1 MNRDNEENRGYGAEN
16 NGNAETENQRKAG
29 GAGEEKFRN
38 AGASAEEQTA
48 GKGGEEKSGNEEY
61 VFDFGGARRTNGY
74 GGGYNVS
81 GPGGY
86 GGGNAGN
93 VGNAGNAGGG
103 TVSGDGKVPPELYE
117 RRRALSAAQPASAK
131 KKKSPGKIIA
141 CVAGGLLIAAGGFFA
156 GYFTYSG
163 TLDEQIRTLLW
174 VKGLIQE
181 NYYEEIGD
189 DEFYDAVFDGVN
201 GLLDPY
207 SQYFSSEEYEA
218 WMADSEGIT
227 LGAGITFSSEEINQ
241 NDRMLVEWVS
251 GNSPA
256 ERAGIRTGMYVVGYG
271 PNANEVAERGDYE
284 SVMTF
289 LLEQPEGQPFVL
301 AVSDTPDG
309 EYEAVTLTREV
320 FVANNVFYR
329 SADSAYIF
337 TGEKAMT
344 LTGSDNVLSG
354 LDEDTAYIRL
364 VLFTGGASEQFA
376 KAMDVFRQEGKKN
389 LILDLRADG
398 GGYLDI
404 MCDIASYF
412 CKDARSGSPAV
423 ATAEYR
429 SGRKDTFY
437 ASGNLYDE
445 YFSADSRIY
454 VMADNGTAS
463 ASECLIGA
471 MVDYGAV
478 DYSDI
483 FLCTRSGEAKTYG
496 KGVMQMTYPHLTGG
510 DAVKLTTARI
520 CWPLSG
526 NCIHG
531 RGVLPEDGAQVVTE
545 NYNRETE
552 LLEVVNAV
560 CGR

>member
-1 MNRDNEENRGYGAEN
+1 MNRDNEERRGYDAEN
-16 NGNAETENQRKAG
+16 KGNADAENERKAG
-29 GAGEEKFRN
+29 GAGEENSGN
-38 AGASAEEQTA
+38 AGMSAEEQTA
-48 GKGGEEKSGNEEY
+48 GKGGVEKSGKEEY
-61 VFDFGGARRTNGY
+61 VFDFGDTRRANGY
-74 GGGYNVS
+74 GGVYNVP
-81 GPGGY
+81 GAGGY
-86 GGGNAGN
+86 G
-93 VGNAGNAGGG
+93 AGNAGGG
-103 TVSGDGKVPPELYE
+103 TSSGDGKVPSEVYE
-117 RRRALSAAQPASAK
+117 KRRALSATQPAPAK
-131 KKKSPGKIIA
+131 KKKNPGKIIA

-163 TLDEQIRTLLW
+163 SLDEQIRTLLW
-174 VKGLIQE
+174 AKGLIQE
-181 NYYEEIGD
+181 NYYEEIDD

-201 GLLDPY
+201 SLLDPY

-241 NDRMLVEWVS
+241 NNRMLVEWVS

-271 PNANEVAERGDYE
+271 PNADEVVERGDYE
-284 SVMTF
+284 SVMSF
-289 LLEQPEGQPFVL
+289 LLGQPEGQPFVL

-337 TGEKAMT
+337 TGEKATT
-344 LTGSDNVLSG
+344 LTESDNVLSA

-376 KAMDVFRQEGKKN
+376 KAMDVFRREGKKN

-398 GGYLDI
+398 GGYLNI

-412 CKDARSGSPAV
+412 CKDARSATPLVS
-423 ATAEYR
+423 TAEYR
-429 SGRKDTFY
+429 SGKKDAFY
-437 ASGNLYDE
+437 ASGNFYDE
-445 YFSADSRIY
+445 YFSGDSRIY

-483 FLCTRSGEAKTYG
+483 FLCTRGGEAKTYG

-510 DAVKLTTARI
+510 DAIKLTTARI

-552 LLEVVNAV
+552 LLEVVNSV
-560 CGR
+560 CGQ